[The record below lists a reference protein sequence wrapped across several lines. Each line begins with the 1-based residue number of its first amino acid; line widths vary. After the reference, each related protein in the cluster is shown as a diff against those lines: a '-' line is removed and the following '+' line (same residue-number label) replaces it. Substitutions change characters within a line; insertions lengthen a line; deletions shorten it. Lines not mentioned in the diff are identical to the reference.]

1 MKIPCFSKVS
11 LVLGAMLI
19 LASMFLFHPFLLAT
33 IGLLLFVLAAL
44 DILEC
49 NWIDTEEEDVDD

>member
-11 LVLGAMLI
+11 LALGAVFI
-19 LASMFLFHPFLLAT
+19 LASMFLFHPFLWAT

-44 DILEC
+44 DVLEC
-49 NWIDTEEEDVDD
+49 NWVDTEEDLE